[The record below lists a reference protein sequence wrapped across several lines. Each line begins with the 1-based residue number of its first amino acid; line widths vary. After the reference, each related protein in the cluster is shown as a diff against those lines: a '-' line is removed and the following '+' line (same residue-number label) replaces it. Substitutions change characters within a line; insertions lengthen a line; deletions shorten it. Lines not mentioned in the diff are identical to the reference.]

1 MTSMTRWPDRSPVIA
16 RSEATKQ
23 SSFAEPT
30 LAKRKSAS
38 AREQKAGLL
47 RCARNDG
54 AVLTTASNPVIAC
67 DKRAAFA
74 LGAKRRSN
82 PALRS
87 RHQRRGNPLL
97 PASKKLDCFAALA
110 MTALGQAARQR
121 SQSGCESSKATQIAL
136 GRASK
141 EKGIRCNV
149 IAPGCMDTPR
159 GRDASRRRS
168 GRRHGAFRPPGHGLG
183 GRL

>member
-54 AVLTTASNPVIAC
+54 AVLTTASNPVIARSEAT
-67 DKRAAFA
+67 KQSSFA
-74 LGAKRRSN
+74 EPTLATRKSASACEQKAGLLRCARNDGARTGSA
-82 PALRS
+82 PTVA
-87 RHQRRGNPLL
+87 
-97 PASKKLDCFAALA
+97 
-110 MTALGQAARQR
+110 
-121 SQSGCESSKATQIAL
+121 
-136 GRASK
+136 
-141 EKGIRCNV
+141 IR
-149 IAPGCMDTPR
+149 
-159 GRDASRRRS
+159 
-168 GRRHGAFRPPGHGLG
+168 L
-183 GRL
+183 